1 MIASKINPSLASGKS
16 AVMES
21 ELLRGTEEVFD
32 QQISDPHLEEISR
45 TSSTKWR
52 SLPPHLDIPDT
63 TVSDIECDS
72 QNEEEWQNNFFF
84 TWKRKK
90 GTRATY
96 RKLVH
101 ALLKIDCRGDAEK
114 VCKLLMESVST
125 RQKNSSPPV
134 KSKPT
139 RPKFDAGIY
148 T

>member
-1 MIASKINPSLASGKS
+1 
-16 AVMES
+16 MES
-21 ELLRGTEEVFD
+21 ELLREYQLTEEVFD
-32 QQISDPHLEEISR
+32 RQISDPHLEEISR

-63 TVSDIECDS
+63 TCTVGDIECDS
-72 QNEEEWQNNFFF
+72 QNEEERQNNFFF

-96 RKLVH
+96 RKLVC
-101 ALLKIDCRGDAEK
+101 ALLKIGCRGDAEK
-114 VCKLLMESVST
+114 VCRLLLESVST

-139 RPKFDAGIY
+139 RPKFDEGIY

>member
-1 MIASKINPSLASGKS
+1 
-16 AVMES
+16 MES
-21 ELLRGTEEVFD
+21 ELLREYKLTEED
-32 QQISDPHLEEISR
+32 SEQCISDPHLEEISR
-45 TSSTKWR
+45 TSSMKWR
-52 SLPPHLDIPDT
+52 LLPSHLELSDAEK
-63 TVSDIECDS
+63 TVGDIERDS
-72 QNEEEWQNNFFF
+72 QKEDERRNNFFF